1 MAAPLKTTL
10 DTKIETLP
18 VTEVTN
24 GDEAVKKFEETAP
37 GTFDLVLMDIMMP
50 LVDGLEAT
58 RRIRALP
65 RSDAAAIPIVAIT
78 ANVFDDDIEECIRAG
93 MNKHLSKPLDCEKLL
108 RVLSVYR
115 AEKQD

>member
-1 MAAPLKTTL
+1 M
-10 DTKIETLP
+10 
-18 VTEVTN
+18 
-24 GDEAVKKFEETAP
+24 
-37 GTFDLVLMDIMMP
+37 
-50 LVDGLEAT
+50 
-58 RRIRALP
+58 
-65 RSDAAAIPIVAIT
+65 T

>member
-1 MAAPLKTTL
+1 M
-10 DTKIETLP
+10 
-18 VTEVTN
+18 
-24 GDEAVKKFEETAP
+24 KKRLP

-65 RSDAAAIPIVAIT
+65 RSDAAAIPIVAMT

-93 MNKHLSKPLDCEKLL
+93 MNEHLSKPLECEKLL

-115 AEKQD
+115 VEKHD

>member
-1 MAAPLKTTL
+1 M
-10 DTKIETLP
+10 
-18 VTEVTN
+18 
-24 GDEAVKKFEETAP
+24 KKFEDAAP
-37 GTFDLVLMDIMMP
+37 GTFDLILMDIMMP

-65 RSDAAAIPIVAIT
+65 RSDAAAIPIVAMT
-78 ANVFDDDIEECIRAG
+78 ANVFDDDIEQCIRAG

-115 AEKQD
+115 AQKHD